1 MAENFGGMNR
11 IIRHLEEELV
21 ELESAGLYERADE
34 VRKKIGAYVDMRN
47 RAHVILHR
55 IEDDKKVG

>member
-1 MAENFGGMNR
+1 MNR

-21 ELESAGLYERADE
+21 ELEAAGLYERADE
-34 VRKKIGAYVDMRN
+34 VRTKIEAYVDMRN
-47 RAHVILHR
+47 KAHVILYR

>member
-21 ELESAGLYERADE
+21 ELEAAGLYERADE
-34 VRKKIGAYVDMRN
+34 VRTKIEAYVDMRN
-47 RAHVILHR
+47 KAHVILYR

>member
-1 MAENFGGMNR
+1 MNR

-21 ELESAGLYERADE
+21 ELEAAGLYERADE
-34 VRKKIGAYVDMRN
+34 VRKKIGVYVDMRN
-47 RAHVILHR
+47 KAHIILHR